1 MLKSIKNEIITISS
15 FNTIYMYQ
23 KKNNMRLYKRLINWL
38 KRKILIIIT
47 AFMLGISNSMEDE
60 DKSVFGNQHNIEQQD
75 TRN

>member
-1 MLKSIKNEIITISS
+1 
-15 FNTIYMYQ
+15 
-23 KKNNMRLYKRLINWL
+23 MRLYKRLINWL
-38 KRKILIIIT
+38 KRKILIIFT